1 MGMEMGIGLGIS
13 GVSGALNEAIS
24 VMISSVLCLISLQ
37 RLLRAL
43 RLRKQYWALL
53 SLYQIIQN
61 IELCVLFLPYG
72 AVRSITESGA

>member
-1 MGMEMGIGLGIS
+1 LGPDNGNRIGYFRRERS
-13 GVSGALNEAIS
+13 LNEAIS
-24 VMISSVLCLISLQ
+24 VMISSVLCLISIQ

-53 SLYQIIQN
+53 SLYQTIQN

-72 AVRSITESGA
+72 AVGSITESGA